1 MLVFIS
7 SFVPLL
13 QILNLSPLAHLSL
26 SLSITH
32 LKCYNQ
38 YLEDHL
44 VGLVATF
51 KGKQRG
57 HVLFQVRHGA
67 DGGANRGVQSFVC
80 RDVLSRQFLSR
91 RRRGKETILRL
102 GRAVLRRLFE
112 VFIVKRFA
120 INFGNVNLGGGGDGV
135 SLVQS
140 LHRHAVDAIRAAHQ
154 QQTRI

>member
-1 MLVFIS
+1 M
-7 SFVPLL
+7 
-13 QILNLSPLAHLSL
+13 
-26 SLSITH
+26 
-32 LKCYNQ
+32 
-38 YLEDHL
+38 
-44 VGLVATF
+44 GLVATF

-67 DGGANRGVQSFVC
+67 DGGANRGVQSFVR
-80 RDVLSRQFLSR
+80 RDVLRRQFLSR
-91 RRRGKETILRL
+91 SRRGKKTILRL